1 MSMSVHQLALK
12 LAFDELDTKR
22 SYYRPS
28 SWPPPP
34 DWVVTEDEQ
43 GNARSFFKDRKW
55 DYSAWK
61 GKSANLHF
69 TRLGRT
75 SKCLSPGNEQTLKI
89 LAVYFTHGPLATRSW
104 GTLVHRHKAIRKI
117 ITLCDEEGILACD
130 LWRFPRVVS
139 KVPQLFNNK
148 RDRRS
153 IILLMDRLLRA
164 KEQLGFM
171 LIDQRGLVQLAA
183 DLVELDDKHTEQTA
197 YIPPRIWKY
206 QNSRLRACLDDFI
219 AHRKKLEKVFNFC
232 LNAYAHNYGSLGAAL
247 QGENNNNN
255 PFGLSRLKE
264 SKTGQKFY
272 GPFEDTAREHGI
284 EDLLRKWLGSDQVAT
299 LGIRALGM
307 YFSLVRIA
315 GIAYIANFTLQRCEE
330 AATLRTDCLIWD
342 DAGKLGRVAV
352 IRGETTKTDPDSDA
366 RWPTSPSVQAAV
378 DAMSVIAR
386 LRSKCAA
393 AHPKVFCDEHDLKNP
408 PLFIGAFEPWSSP
421 PRTKTA
427 VVRVTVLAY
436 RDVVKR
442 YPMLFDP
449 EQLRIT
455 EEDLRVARMFTPNLY
470 KKGEFAV
477 GMIWPLGYHQL
488 RRTGAVNMFASGLL
502 NDTSIQFLMKHL
514 TLFQTH
520 YYGRNFSRLRFS
532 EEFENIST
540 EARYEV
546 LGKQIQDFVSD
557 RYVSPL
563 GDRRKDEI
571 VNLYSP
577 LEFKRLVSEGKK
589 GHISFR
595 ETLLG
600 GCASTEYC
608 DYGGIESVSK
618 CAGDDSRPPCNHAL
632 FNKEKR
638 ESAKSE
644 LKEVERK
651 ISKALPG
658 SPRRRALE
666 REARA
671 LRNYLNATK
680 S

>member
-1 MSMSVHQLALK
+1 MSVGQLSLK
-12 LAFDELDTKR
+12 LEFDDLDTKR
-22 SYYRPS
+22 SYYRPP

-34 DWVVTEDEQ
+34 DWVVTEDDD
-43 GNARSFFKDRKW
+43 GNARSYFRDRKW
-55 DYSAWK
+55 DYSSWK
-61 GKSANLHF
+61 WKSANLYF
-69 TRLGRT
+69 TRLGKT
-75 SKCLSPGNEQTLKI
+75 SQNLSAANEQTLKV

-104 GTLVHRHKAIRKI
+104 GTLVHRHKAMRKI
-117 ITLCDEEGILACD
+117 VTLCDEEGILARD
-130 LWRFPRVVS
+130 LWRFPRVIAKVS
-139 KVPQLFNNK
+139 LLFNNK

-153 IILLMDRLLRA
+153 IILLLDRLLRA
-164 KEQLGFM
+164 KEQLGFV
-171 LIDQRGLVQLAA
+171 LIDQHGLAQLVAG
-183 DLVELDDKHTEQTA
+183 LSELDDNHEEQTA

-206 QNSRLRACLDDFI
+206 QNTRLRMCLDDFN
-219 AHRKKLEKVFNFC
+219 AHREKLESVFNFC
-232 LNAYAHNYGSLGAAL
+232 LDAYAHNYGSLEAAL

-255 PFGLSRLKE
+255 PFGFSRQRE
-264 SKTGQKFY
+264 SKTGQIFY
-272 GPFEDTAREHGI
+272 GPFEDTARKYGI
-284 EDLLRKWLGSDQVAT
+284 ENLLKKWLGPDQAAN

-307 YFSLVRIA
+307 YFSLVRVT

-342 DAGKLGRVAV
+342 NADKLGRVAV

-366 RWPTSPSVQAAV
+366 RWPTSPSVQVAV

-393 AHPKVFCDEHDLKNP
+393 AHPKVFCDAYDLENP

-421 PRTKTA
+421 PRTVGG

-449 EQLRIT
+449 EELRIT
-455 EEDLRVARMFTPNLY
+455 EEDLRVARMFTPNLS
-470 KKGEFAV
+470 KRNEFSV
-477 GMIWPLGYHQL
+477 GKIWPLGYHQL
-488 RRTGAVNMFASGLL
+488 RRTGAINMFASGLL

-532 EEFENIST
+532 EEFENISV

-563 GDRRKDEI
+563 GERRKDEI
-571 VNLYSP
+571 VKVYSP

-618 CAGDDSRPPCNHAL
+618 CAGDDGRTPCNHAL
-632 FNKEKR
+632 FNTAKR
-638 ESAKSE
+638 ESAQSE
-644 LKEVERK
+644 LREVKRK
-651 ISKALPG
+651 ISKSQPG

-666 REARA
+666 REATA
-671 LRNYLNATK
+671 LRNYLNATQ